1 MAELVSPGVSISV
14 SDESFYASAGA
25 GTVPLIIIAT
35 AQDKT
40 GPDGTS
46 TAAFTSKANAG
57 KLQLMTSQREL
68 LQQFGNPSFYKS
80 GSTQLNGYDLNEYG
94 LLAAHSFLGLANRA
108 YVLRADI
115 DLSQLEA
122 SSTAPTGVIA
132 DGSYWLDTTA
142 STFGLREWSG
152 TAWVK
157 KDVSVVDATSINSGT
172 GGPSQAFGQ
181 NGDYAVVANTAAG
194 GTATDLKYYEKYS
207 NDWYQI
213 GSTSWA
219 SATSGDFQF
228 ASHLAVP
235 ALRADGVS
243 ALSTGDIFIQTTTPN
258 TGASLSTKL
267 YSASTKAFS
276 GVTTTLYANTD
287 AALTAVGTANVKVG
301 DLIGVTSPAGNSEA
315 EIELK
320 RHNGNTSVVAT
331 GTAFTGGVLDVSGN
345 SSFDIVYNG
354 TTVVVT
360 LAGTI
365 STTPATSTPEDAV
378 YDINAAL
385 GAASISEVLA
395 SIGSDNNVILTSS
408 TGRDIVLQSNHAD
421 FGPSSVGFG
430 SQAVTASKT
439 YSNYAALSYVA
450 SKTTMTGTLADGT
463 YWYNATVA
471 KANVDLLEH
480 NGTTWVTFTKDVS
493 VTATA
498 PTTQSDGT
506 ALVAGDAWLDSDD
519 TENFPKFYKWSG
531 SAWVAVDGSD
541 QHTADGIVF
550 ADFRQSASGS
560 LDADAPAA
568 TAYPSG
574 IWGYNKRASAGN
586 VKEYKL
592 NYTPS
597 GTNIGNVWVD
607 ASGNKQDGNMFGLRK
622 AVHNLVKTKMQAA
635 VVSNDDIR
643 SEINAF
649 NVIAAPGFPEMLDE
663 MVALSTDRRNTA
675 FVVADT
681 PFRLKADATSTKN
694 WATNA
699 NNASENGEDGL
710 ISSSPYA
717 AVYYPS
723 ALTTNLDGTN
733 VVVPPSHVALRT
745 LAFNDQV
752 AYPWFAPAGFQR
764 GLVQNATSVGFVDPT
779 TGEYTAVTLNEGQRD
794 TLYNN
799 KINPIAQFPGRGLAV
814 FGQKTLNP
822 TASALDRINVARL
835 IVYIRERLDDIVKP
849 FLFEPNDAIT
859 RQNAKH
865 VVDGLLSNL
874 VMQRGLFDFV
884 TVCDNSNNTA
894 ARIDRNE
901 LYIDIAIQPVKA
913 VEFIYIPIR
922 IQNTLGT
929 SGSS

>member
-40 GPDGTS
+40 GPDGSS
-46 TAAFTSKANAG
+46 TAAFTTKANAG

-68 LQQFGNPSFYKS
+68 LQQFGNPLFYKS

-115 DLSQLEA
+115 DLGQLEA
-122 SSTAPTGVIA
+122 SSSAPTGVIA
-132 DGSYWLDTTA
+132 DGTYWLDTTA

-157 KDVSVVDATSINSGT
+157 KDVSVVDAVSINSGT
-172 GGPSQAFGQ
+172 GGPSKAFGQ

-194 GTATDLKYYEKYS
+194 GTATDIKYYEKYS

-213 GSTSWA
+213 GSSSWS

-228 ASHLAVP
+228 ASHLGVP
-235 ALRADGVS
+235 SLRSDNVS
-243 ALSTGDIFIQTTTPN
+243 ALSAGDIFIQTTTPN
-258 TGASLSTKL
+258 TGASLATKL
-267 YSASTKAFS
+267 YSSSTKAFS
-276 GVTTTLYANTD
+276 SVATSLYASTD

-301 DLIGVTSPAGNSEA
+301 DLIGIYSPAGNSEA

-320 RHNGNTSVVAT
+320 RHNGNTSLVAT
-331 GTAFTGGVLDVSGN
+331 GSSFGSGVDVSGN
-345 SSFDIVYNG
+345 SSIQIVYNG
-354 TTVVVT
+354 TTANVT
-360 LAGTI
+360 FANTI
-365 STTPATSTPEDAV
+365 SGNATNSTAEDAV
-378 YDINAAL
+378 FDINSAL
-385 GAASISEVLA
+385 STASITEVVA
-395 SIGSDNNVILTSS
+395 SIGSDTNIVLTSS
-408 TGRDIVLQSNHAD
+408 KGRDIKVVSQHSD
-421 FGPSSVGFG
+421 FGPSSVGLG
-430 SQAVTASKT
+430 SGAVTADIT
-439 YSNYAALSYVA
+439 YSNYAALSYQA
-450 SKTTMTGTLADGT
+450 SKTKIAGSLADGT
-463 YWYNATVA
+463 FWYNATVA
-471 KANVDLLEH
+471 KANIDLLEH
-480 NGTTWVTFTKDVS
+480 DGSAWVTFTKDLQ
-493 VTATA
+493 VTASA

-506 ALVAGDAWLDSDD
+506 ALVAGDVWLDSDD
-519 TENFPKFYKWSG
+519 TERFPYFYKWSG
-531 SAWVAVDGSD
+531 TAWVAVDGSD

-550 ADFRQSASGS
+550 ADFRQSASSS
-560 LDADAPAA
+560 LDADAPNP

-574 IWGYNKRASAGN
+574 ILGFNKRASAGN
-586 VKEYKL
+586 VKEYKI

-607 ASGNKQDGNMFGLRK
+607 ASGNKVDGNMYGLRK

-635 VVSNDDIR
+635 IVSNDDIR
-643 SEINAF
+643 SEVNAF

-675 FVVADT
+675 FVVADS

-710 ISSSPYA
+710 VSSSPYA

-733 VVVPPSHVALRT
+733 VVVPSSHVALRT

-752 AYPWFAPAGFQR
+752 AFPWFAPAGFQR
-764 GLVQNATSVGFVDPT
+764 GLVQNATSVGFVDPD
-779 TGEYTAVTLNEGQRD
+779 TGEYTSVTLNEGQRD
-794 TLYNN
+794 TLYSN
-799 KINPIAQFPGRGLAV
+799 KINPIASFPGRGLAV

-859 RQNAKH
+859 RQNAKN
-865 VVDGLLSNL
+865 VVDGLLDNL
-874 VMQRGLFDFV
+874 VIQRGLFDFV
-884 TVCDNSNNTA
+884 TVCDSSNNTP

-929 SGSS
+929 TGSS

>member
-14 SDESFYASAGA
+14 TDESFYASAGA
-25 GTVPLIIIAT
+25 GTVPLLIIAS

-46 TAAFTSKANAG
+46 TAAFTTKANAG
-57 KLQLMTSQREL
+57 KLKLITSQREL

-115 DLSQLEA
+115 DLGELAA
-122 SSTAPTGVIA
+122 SSKAPTGAIA
-132 DGSYWLDTTA
+132 DGSYWLDTA
-142 STFGLREWSG
+142 SSTFGLREWSG

-157 KDVSVVDATSINSGT
+157 KTVSVVDSTSINSGT

-194 GTATDLKYYEKYS
+194 GTSTQFKYYEKYS
-207 NDWYQI
+207 NDWYQV
-213 GSTSWA
+213 GTTSWG
-219 SATSGDFQF
+219 SATSSDFQF
-228 ASHLAVP
+228 KTHLSVP
-235 ALRADGVS
+235 SLRSDNTT
-243 ALSTGDIFIQTTTPN
+243 ALSAGDIFVQTSTPN
-258 TGASLSTKL
+258 SGASLSTKL
-267 YSASTKAFS
+267 YSTSSKTFS
-276 GVTTTLYANTD
+276 AVTTSIYATTD
-287 AALTAVGTANVKVG
+287 AAFTTVGTANVKVG
-301 DLIGVTSPAGNSEA
+301 DLIAVQGGTEA
-315 EIELK
+315 EYNLK
-320 RHNGNTSVVAT
+320 RHNGNTSLTAT
-331 GTAFTGGVLDVSGN
+331 GSTVFGSGIDVTGN

-365 STTPATSTPEDAV
+365 STTPATSTSEDAV

-385 GAASISEVLA
+385 GTASVTEVLA
-395 SIGSDNNVILTSS
+395 SIGSNNNIILTSS
-408 TGRDIVLQSNHAD
+408 KGRDIVIQSNHAD
-421 FGPSSVGFG
+421 FGPSTIGFG
-430 SQAVTASKT
+430 TAAVTASAT
-439 YSNYAALSYVA
+439 YSNYGVLSYVA
-450 SKTTMTGTLADGT
+450 SKTTMSGTLAEGT

-480 NGTTWVTFTKDVS
+480 NGSTWVTFTKDVS
-493 VTATA
+493 VVATA
-498 PTTQSDGT
+498 PTVQSDGT

-531 SAWVAVDGSD
+531 TAWVAVDGSD
-541 QHTADGIVF
+541 QNTADGIVF
-550 ADFRQSASGS
+550 ADFRQTSASS
-560 LDADAPAA
+560 LDADAPLA

-574 IWGYNKRASAGN
+574 IWGWNKRASVGN
-586 VKEYKL
+586 VKSYQI
-592 NYTPS
+592 NYTPAS
-597 GTNIGNVWVD
+597 TNIGNVWVD
-607 ASGNKQDGNMFGLRK
+607 ASGNKTDGNMFGLRK
-622 AVHNLVKTKMQAA
+622 AVHNLVKTKMQSAI
-635 VVSNDDIR
+635 VSNDDIR
-643 SEINAF
+643 SEVNAF
-649 NVIAAPGFPEMLDE
+649 NIIAAPGFPEMLDE
-663 MVALSTDRRNTA
+663 MVSLSTDRRNTA
-675 FVVADT
+675 FVVADS

-710 ISSSPYA
+710 VSSSPYA

-733 VVVPPSHVALRT
+733 VVVPSSHVALRT

-752 AYPWFAPAGFQR
+752 AFPWFAPAGFQR
-764 GLVQNATSVGFVDPT
+764 GLVQNATSVGYVDPA
-779 TGEYTAVTLNEGQRD
+779 TGEYTPVTLNEGQRD
-794 TLYNN
+794 TLYAN

-822 TASALDRINVARL
+822 TSSALDRVNVARL

-849 FLFEPNDAIT
+849 FLFEPNDAVT
-859 RQNAKH
+859 RQNAKN
-865 VVDGLLSNL
+865 VVDGLMSNL
-874 VMQRGLFDFV
+874 VIQRGLFDFV
-884 TVCDNSNNTA
+884 TVCDATNNTS

-922 IQNTLGT
+922 IQNTLGST
-929 SGSS
+929 GSS

>member
-25 GTVPLIIIAT
+25 GTVPLVIIAT

-40 GPDGTS
+40 GPDGSS

-57 KLQLMTSQREL
+57 KLKLMTSQREL
-68 LQQFGNPSFYKS
+68 LQEFGNPLFYKS

-115 DLSQLEA
+115 DLSQLAA
-122 SSTAPTGVIA
+122 SSTAPTGAIA
-132 DGSYWLDTTA
+132 DGSYWLDTTV

-157 KDVSVVDATSINSGT
+157 QDVSVVDASSINSGT
-172 GGPSQAFGQ
+172 GGPSKAFGQ

-194 GTATDLKYYEKYS
+194 GTASQVKYYEKYS

-213 GSTSWA
+213 GSTSWGT
-219 SATSGDFQF
+219 ATSGDFQF
-228 ASHLAVP
+228 ATHLGVP
-235 ALRADGVS
+235 ALRSDGVS
-243 ALSTGDIFIQTTTPN
+243 ALSAGDVFIQTSTPN
-258 TGASLSTKL
+258 TGTSLGTKL
-267 YSASTKAFS
+267 YSTSTKAFS
-276 GVTTTLYANTD
+276 SVATSIYANTD
-287 AALTAVGTANVKVG
+287 SALSTVGTANVKVG
-301 DLIGVTSPAGNSEA
+301 DLVAISGGDEA
-315 EIELK
+315 EYTLK
-320 RHNGNTSVVAT
+320 RHNGSTSVVGT
-331 GTAFTGGVLDVSGN
+331 GSAFTGGVLDVSGN

-385 GAASISEVLA
+385 GAASITEVLA
-395 SIGSDNNVILTSS
+395 SIGSDNNVVLTSS
-408 TGRDIVLQSNHAD
+408 TGRDILLQSNHAD

-439 YSNYAALSYVA
+439 YSNYADLSYVA

-471 KANVDLLEH
+471 SANVDLLEH
-480 NGTTWVTFTKDVS
+480 NGTTWVTFTKDKQVA
-493 VTATA
+493 ATA

-531 SAWVAVDGSD
+531 TAWVAVDGSD
-541 QHTADGIVF
+541 QVSADGIVF
-550 ADFRQSASGS
+550 GDFRQTSGSS

-574 IWGYNKRASAGN
+574 IWAFNKRASAGN
-586 VKEYKL
+586 VKEYKI
-592 NYTPS
+592 NYTPAS
-597 GTNIGNVWVD
+597 TNIGNVWVD
-607 ASGNKQDGNMFGLRK
+607 ASMNKPDGNMYGLRK

-649 NVIAAPGFPEMLDE
+649 NVIAAPGYPEMLDE

-675 FVVADT
+675 FVLADT

-710 ISSSPYA
+710 VSSSPYA
-717 AVYYPS
+717 AVFYPS

-733 VVVPPSHVALRT
+733 VVVPPTHVALRT

-752 AYPWFAPAGFQR
+752 AFPWFAPAGFQR
-764 GLVQNATSVGFVDPT
+764 GLVQNATSVGYVDAQ
-779 TGEYTAVTLNEGQRD
+779 GEYVSVTLNEGQRD
-794 TLYNN
+794 TLYSN
-799 KINPIAQFPGRGLAV
+799 KVNPIASFPGRGLAV

-859 RQNAKH
+859 RANAKG
-865 VVDGLLSNL
+865 VVDSLLANL
-874 VMQRGLFDFV
+874 VIQRGLFDFV
-884 TVCDNSNNTA
+884 TVCDGSNNTP

>member
-25 GTVPLIIIAT
+25 GTVPLVIIAT

-40 GPDGTS
+40 GPDGSS

-57 KLQLMTSQREL
+57 KLKLMTSQREL
-68 LQQFGNPSFYKS
+68 LQEFGNPLFYKS

-115 DLSQLEA
+115 DLSQLAA
-122 SSTAPTGVIA
+122 SSTAPTGAIA
-132 DGSYWLDTTA
+132 DGSYWLDTTV

-157 KDVSVVDATSINSGT
+157 QDVSVVDATSINSGT
-172 GGPSQAFGQ
+172 GGPSKAFGQ

-194 GTATDLKYYEKYS
+194 GTASQVKYYEKYS

-213 GSTSWA
+213 GSTSWGT
-219 SATSGDFQF
+219 ATSGDFQF
-228 ASHLAVP
+228 ATHLGVP
-235 ALRADGVS
+235 ALRSDGVS
-243 ALSTGDIFIQTTTPN
+243 ALSAGDVFIQTSTPN
-258 TGASLSTKL
+258 TGTSLGTKL
-267 YSASTKAFS
+267 YSTSTKAFS
-276 GVTTTLYANTD
+276 SVATSIYANTD
-287 AALTAVGTANVKVG
+287 SALSTVGTANVKVG
-301 DLIGVTSPAGNSEA
+301 DLVAISGGSEA
-315 EIELK
+315 EYTLK
-320 RHNGNTSVVAT
+320 RHTGSTSVVGT
-331 GTAFTGGVLDVSGN
+331 GSAFTGGVLDVSGN

-385 GAASISEVLA
+385 GAASITEVLA
-395 SIGSDNNVILTSS
+395 SIGDDNNVVLTSS
-408 TGRDIVLQSNHAD
+408 TGRDILLQSNHAD

-439 YSNYAALSYVA
+439 YSNYADLSYVA

-471 KANVDLLEH
+471 SANVDLLEH
-480 NGTTWVTFTKDVS
+480 NGTTWVTFTKDKQVA
-493 VTATA
+493 ATA

-531 SAWVAVDGSD
+531 TAWVAVDGSD
-541 QHTADGIVF
+541 QVSADGIVF
-550 ADFRQSASGS
+550 GDFRQTSGSS

-574 IWGYNKRASAGN
+574 IWAFNKRASAGN
-586 VKEYKL
+586 VKEYKI
-592 NYTPS
+592 NYTPAS
-597 GTNIGNVWVD
+597 TNIGNVWVD
-607 ASGNKQDGNMFGLRK
+607 ASMNKPDGNMYGLRK

-649 NVIAAPGFPEMLDE
+649 NVIAAPGYPEMLDE

-675 FVVADT
+675 FVLADT

-710 ISSSPYA
+710 VSSSPYA
-717 AVYYPS
+717 AVFYPS

-733 VVVPPSHVALRT
+733 VVVPPTHVALRT

-752 AYPWFAPAGFQR
+752 AFPWFAPAGFQR
-764 GLVQNATSVGFVDPT
+764 GLVQNATSVGYVDAQ
-779 TGEYTAVTLNEGQRD
+779 GEYVSVTLNEGQRD
-794 TLYNN
+794 TLYSN
-799 KINPIAQFPGRGLAV
+799 KVNPIASFPGRGLAV

-859 RQNAKH
+859 RSNAKE

-874 VMQRGLFDFV
+874 VIQRGLFDFV
-884 TVCDNSNNTA
+884 TVCDTSNNTP